1 MKIGIPSC
9 TSRGFLSKGGIL
21 SQSELENAIFDPSME
36 REKSAKQSAAIQ
48 TEPLKNWQ
56 QARRR
61 WLDRM
66 QSEMA
71 LWGEL
76 GSKLAATR
84 SASQAFDAYAKCV
97 AQQMKM
103 TAEDGQR
110 LLKDLQCVTQK
121 VIQSVK
127 KEVTQR
133 IVR

>member
-1 MKIGIPSC
+1 MDREMSAQQAVTMQKK
-9 TSRGFLSKGGIL
+9 L
-21 SQSELENAIFDPSME
+21 LEA
-36 REKSAKQSAAIQ
+36 
-48 TEPLKNWQ
+48 WQ
-56 QARRR
+56 QANRY
-61 WLDRM
+61 WADRM

-127 KEVTQR
+127 KEVAQR